1 MSAVAADIV
10 AARRAARIVKR
21 EDTATK
27 TSYPGAR
34 DNLESPSTG
43 YFDSQSDTMAALN
56 IEGAL
61 TGVARRRF
69 AVRAQE
75 MDILDPASDGV
86 PTYHLI
92 DAEQQVDTPCLVSRV
107 VVDLENE
114 TTDWEL
120 FG

>member
-1 MSAVAADIV
+1 MTAVAADIV
-10 AARRAARIVKR
+10 AAGRVARIVKR
-21 EDTATK
+21 EDASIK
-27 TSYPGAR
+27 SSYPGAR

-43 YFDSQSDTMAALN
+43 YFDSQSDAMAALN
-56 IEGAL
+56 IEGTL

-69 AVRAQE
+69 SARVQE
-75 MDILDPASDGV
+75 MDILDPATDGV

-114 TTDWEL
+114 ATDLEL